1 MTNLKLILKFLLML
15 PIYSG
20 TLSAAP
26 LITEKEAALP
36 PANKLVTRGISR
48 GPSIKFITPTSG
60 SAVSSPFDLR
70 VAFEPRGESKIDVN
84 SIKITYLK
92 FPYIDLTSRLKSAIT
107 ASGINF
113 QNAEVPAGE
122 HSVKFSV
129 QDIDGRETIAIFNLI
144 VVKQ

>member
-1 MTNLKLILKFLLML
+1 MTNLKQISKFLLML
-15 PIYSG
+15 SIYSG

-48 GPSIKFITPTSG
+48 GPSIKFITPISG